1 MSQQPPA
8 PDGPI
13 GSDLVREDP
22 SFADIVQE
30 FVNGLS
36 ERLRTME
43 AAVGR
48 TDFDA
53 LRVAAHQLKG
63 SGGGYGYPA
72 LSERAA
78 VLERHA
84 RSHAIEN
91 CEAAID
97 ELKQLCSRVV
107 VDTAG

>member
-1 MSQQPPA
+1 MSPQQPSPE
-8 PDGPI
+8 GPI
-13 GSDLVREDP
+13 GSELIKDDP

-36 ERLRTME
+36 ERLAVME
-43 AAVGR
+43 TAVSHS
-48 TDFDA
+48 DFEA

-63 SGGGYGYPA
+63 SGGGYGYPV

-84 RSHAIEN
+84 RAE
-91 CEAAID
+91 AID
-97 ELKQLCSRVV
+97 NCADAVSELKDVCSRVV
-107 VDTAG
+107 VDAQ